1 MTPDFE
7 KRIAQYLALRD
18 KRDEIKKRHQDELDK
33 INGLLDQLGDYLQA
47 CLNNTRQDSAR
58 TKIGTAFIDTKRSAT
73 IADAAA
79 FRRHVIGLEAWDLVD
94 WRANAPAVTKLI
106 EETGEA
112 PPGVNYSTR
121 RVVKV
126 RRNSN
131 GE

>member
-1 MTPDFE
+1 MNPDFE
-7 KRIAQYLALRD
+7 KRIAQYIALRD
-18 KRDEIKKRHQDELDK
+18 KRDEVKERHQQELEK
-33 INGLLDQLGDYLQA
+33 LNGLLDQLGSYLQS
-47 CLNNTRQDSAR
+47 CLNSTNQESAR
-58 TKIGTAFIDTKRSAT
+58 TKAGVAFIDTKRSAT
-73 IADAAA
+73 IADAAS

-94 WRANAPAVTKLI
+94 WRANAPAVAKLI

-126 RRNSN
+126 RRISN